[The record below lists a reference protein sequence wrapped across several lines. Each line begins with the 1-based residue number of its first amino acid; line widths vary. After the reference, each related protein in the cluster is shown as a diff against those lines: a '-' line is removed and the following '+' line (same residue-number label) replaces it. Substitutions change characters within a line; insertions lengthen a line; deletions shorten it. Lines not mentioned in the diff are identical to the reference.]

1 MLLNFQV
8 AAEKPNPTIFL
19 EGLQGTRSGTRRSCA
34 YWWWQQQRLMS
45 WSCVDLEGDYGR
57 DIEVPSDT
65 NISSTVKTQVVLRYQ
80 MTFCLWA
87 CDWTFV
93 MVVLALCRKC
103 WLYGETT
110 TSCFAVEKAFV
121 VQR

>member
-57 DIEVPSDT
+57 DI
-65 NISSTVKTQVVLRYQ
+65 
-80 MTFCLWA
+80 
-87 CDWTFV
+87 
-93 MVVLALCRKC
+93 
-103 WLYGETT
+103 
-110 TSCFAVEKAFV
+110 
-121 VQR
+121 